1 MRRSLPLLIAGVGV
15 VLAACSDQGPGPS
28 TTAPAVARSLQLG
41 PHFFFLPPL
50 MKTQPTTGEFNPDLA
65 PVVEICRLD
74 GQNGTCMTGPSAP
87 PPIVFRTNIPG
98 QFGELITVSLANE
111 HYQVG
116 WNTSLYKLPNYS
128 FWRVHVRTEIGGGTT
143 FGFVDVWLAK
153 AANELKNTP
162 AGNVGVLNT
171 SNVPIKF
178 RIERGALCNDPA
190 TCIESSFGPGG
201 GTFTTPNDDA
211 GFRAPPN
218 ALEATEVVNL
228 VVERYHG
235 PDPCLPV
242 FDPQYEGCYRYYT
255 EPHVENFELP
265 VILGQCLD
273 LAGQA
278 VYNQLSLW
286 KWDEVDPNTLVE
298 LPAVDVSDFVT
309 CPEDLAS
316 ANRKTGFFASASKLL
331 KPLAGFLVKPAYAKR
346 AGPPPLGAG
355 ALDLSR
361 VGPRRQLSINK
372 ESGDGQTATVG
383 TAVNVSV
390 KVTSTKTG
398 EPIVGVPIDFT
409 ALTGGAATTPVNT
422 DALGIAASS
431 WTLGAVGANSLSADG
446 NNPRPIWPG
455 QPGVFGSVTFSATGL
470 AAQYEAT
477 YQAPIATNTAGPNV
491 PGLPIIVRICEV
503 VANVCGTTLADL
515 TPVLSGDGSVYQA
528 DWVTPTNLDPTKLY
542 RIIVLVAT
550 VNAESVKVEG
560 VAGGGFKVG
569 NFVFTPGQTVPIT
582 FRIQSL

>member
-15 VLAACSDQGPGPS
+15 VLAACSDQGPGPA
-28 TTAPAVARSLQLG
+28 TTTPSVASSFNLG
-41 PHFFFLPPL
+41 AHFFFLPPL

-65 PVVEICRLD
+65 PVVEICQLS
-74 GQNGTCMTGPSAP
+74 GNGGTCLTTPA
-87 PPIVFRTNIPG
+87 PIVFRTNIPG
-98 QFGELITVSLANE
+98 QFGELITVSTIAE
-111 HYQVG
+111 QYQVG
-116 WNTSLYKLPNYS
+116 WNTSSYKLPNHT
-128 FWRVHVRTEIGGGTT
+128 FWRITARTEVGGGTV
-143 FGFVDVWLAK
+143 FGFIDVWIAK

-211 GFRAPPN
+211 GFRAPAD
-218 ALEATEVVNL
+218 ALDPGEVVNL
-228 VVERYHG
+228 IVERYHG

-255 EPHVENFELP
+255 EPHVENFDLP

-278 VYNQLSLW
+278 VYSQLSLW

-298 LPAVDVSDFVT
+298 LPSVDVSDFVT

-316 ANRKTGFFASASKLL
+316 ADRKTGFFASASKLL
-331 KPLAGFLVKPAYAKR
+331 KPLTGFLGVKPLHAKR
-346 AGPPPLGAG
+346 AGPPPIGAG

-372 ESGDGQTATVG
+372 ESGDNQTATVG
-383 TAVNVSV
+383 APVNVSV

-398 EPIVGVPIDFT
+398 EPVAGVPVDFA
-409 ALTGGAATTPVNT
+409 ALTGGSATSPVNT
-422 DALGIAASS
+422 DALGIASSS
-431 WTLGAVGANSLSADG
+431 WTMGTVGANSLRADG

-455 QPGVFGSVTFSATGL
+455 QPGVFGSVTFSGTGVAPAATFMPPIRNNPAGTNLPGLSITVNICELTATGCG
-470 AAQYEAT
+470 AT
-477 YQAPIATNTAGPNV
+477 LV
-491 PGLPIIVRICEV
+491 
-503 VANVCGTTLADL
+503 DL

-528 DWVTPTNLDPTKLY
+528 DWITPTTLDPSKVY
-542 RIIVLVAT
+542 RITVFAAT
-550 VNAESVKVEG
+550 INSESIKVEP
-560 VAGGGFKVG
+560 AAAGGFKVG
-569 NFVFTPGQTVPIT
+569 NYQFTAGQTVPIV
-582 FRIQSL
+582 FRVQ